1 VELFVMCGGEWALEG
16 QNWVLVKCSLYVE
29 MMANIITSVVRSGRG
44 TSSSIRSEENVK

>member
-1 VELFVMCGGEWALEG
+1 MCGGEWALDG

-29 MMANIITSVVRSGRG
+29 MMANIVVRSGRG